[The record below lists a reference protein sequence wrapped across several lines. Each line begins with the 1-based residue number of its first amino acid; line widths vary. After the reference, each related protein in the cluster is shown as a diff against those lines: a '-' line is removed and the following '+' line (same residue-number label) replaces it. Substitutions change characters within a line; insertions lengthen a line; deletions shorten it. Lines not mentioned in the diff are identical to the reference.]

1 MDFYPRLRSEIYL
14 WWKNLHDSFDDM
26 GPKMGLTAGEI
37 AAAKARAA
45 SVLVSKWMPS
55 MRRKAP

>member
-1 MDFYPRLRSEIYL
+1 MDYYPRLCSEIYL